1 MTLEI
6 FVKGGVRSNDC
17 LTVNVRKGDPTTLF
31 VFLHNIMM
39 KEFVGSQ
46 NNKKK
51 LAQDPKGTHGHPDIQ
66 MQLGRSDIQLSQHIN
81 LKLIKGIVRL
91 SMEKKDEYIYIK

>member
-1 MTLEI
+1 MTALSKISVREI
-6 FVKGGVRSNDC
+6 QSTF
-17 LTVNVRKGDPTTLF
+17 F

-81 LKLIKGIVRL
+81 LKLIKRNNKVK
-91 SMEKKDEYIYIK
+91 S

>member
-1 MTLEI
+1 LEEMTLEI

-39 KEFVGSQ
+39 KEFGGIRG
-46 NNKKK
+46 NKKQV
-51 LAQDPKGTHGHPDIQ
+51 AQ
-66 MQLGRSDIQLSQHIN
+66 
-81 LKLIKGIVRL
+81 V
-91 SMEKKDEYIYIK
+91 